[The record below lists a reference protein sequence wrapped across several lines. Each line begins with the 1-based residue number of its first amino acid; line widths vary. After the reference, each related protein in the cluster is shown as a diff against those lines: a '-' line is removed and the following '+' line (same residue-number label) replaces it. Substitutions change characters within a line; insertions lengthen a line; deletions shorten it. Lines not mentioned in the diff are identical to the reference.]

1 MKNNKSLKQCL
12 ICKNE
17 ILVQSDNYP
26 FCSKKCSQID
36 LGRWLNEKYSFSEE
50 IDEENI
56 NFFQK

>member
-26 FCSKKCSQID
+26 FCSKKCANID
-36 LGRWLNEKYSFSEE
+36 LTKWLTDEYALE
-50 IDEENI
+50 IKSD
-56 NFFQK
+56 